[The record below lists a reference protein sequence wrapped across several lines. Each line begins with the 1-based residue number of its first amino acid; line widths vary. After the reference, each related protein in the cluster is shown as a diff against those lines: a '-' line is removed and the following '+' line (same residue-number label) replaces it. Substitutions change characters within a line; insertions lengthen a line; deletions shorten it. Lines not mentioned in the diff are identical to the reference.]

1 MKNALLTVEN
11 LTVDYPTRRGPL
23 RAVDG
28 VSFDLAPG
36 MALGVVGESGSGKST
51 LGHALM
57 GLTGTSHARVGGRIV
72 FDGQDVTHLSDQAW
86 RHLRGDRIAM
96 VFQDPTST
104 LNPVLRIGDQIA
116 EVFRWHRPDM
126 PQKEVQRRVLGMLE
140 RVGIREAERRLM
152 SYPHELSGGM
162 RQRVVI
168 ACALALEPALLIAD
182 EPTTALDV
190 TVQAQ
195 ILDLMRD
202 LIRERGTALLLI
214 SHDLDVIGDTC
225 DAVAVMYAGRVVEIG
240 STDTVLD
247 DPEHPYTRGLLA
259 SRPRFGVD
267 RALAPIGG
275 AVPDLAA
282 LGHGC
287 AFRPRCRDA
296 LPICA
301 VEAPPLASTGRT
313 GPAHRVACH
322 VAQGGMVSGAP
333 ILRPVVGAEP

>member
-1 MKNALLTVEN
+1 MTEALLTVDK

-36 MALGVVGESGSGKST
+36 LALGIVGESGSGKST

-57 GLTGTSHARVGGRIV
+57 GLTGTSHGQVGGRIV
-72 FDGQDVTHLSDQAW
+72 FDGQDVTHLSNQAW

-104 LNPVLRIGDQIA
+104 LNPVLRIGEQIA
-116 EVFRWHRPDM
+116 EVFRWHRPSM

-140 RVGIREAERRLM
+140 RVGIREAERRLK

-247 DPEHPYTRGLLA
+247 DPEHPYTCGLLA

-267 RALAPIGG
+267 HALAPIGG
-275 AVPDLAA
+275 SVPDLAA
-282 LGHGC
+282 LGNGC
-287 AFRPRCRDA
+287 AFRPRCRHA
-296 LPICA
+296 LPVCA
-301 VEAPPLASTGRT
+301 AEAPPLLSTGRT
-313 GPAHRVACH
+313 GRTHQVACH
-322 VAQGGMVSGAP
+322 MAQGEPVS
-333 ILRPVVGAEP
+333 